1 MVRGLN
7 LSNRVLSGVL
17 AASLVLAPSLARAE
31 CYTEAEWQA
40 AHVRIL
46 QTELN
51 VAQLTCSNV
60 PEHSYDAQY
69 GTFVARFGE
78 RLKVAASELR
88 AHFKRVYGG
97 ASEKQ
102 LDSFVTRVANEAS
115 DRSMSSTTP
124 CADAAPLF
132 QQVLATDTAGFSQ
145 LALSHVTDKAEIGG
159 DLCVAKAPAAPHKA
173 VKARKTIAA
182 K

>member
-1 MVRGLN
+1 
-7 LSNRVLSGVL
+7 LSKRVLSSVL
-17 AASLVLAPSLARAE
+17 VASLVLAPTLARAE
-31 CYTEAEWQA
+31 CYTEQEWQA

-60 PEHSYDAQY
+60 PDHSYDAQY
-69 GTFVARFGE
+69 GTFVARFGD
-78 RLKVAASELR
+78 RLKAAGTALR
-88 AHFKRVYGG
+88 AHFRRVYGG
-97 ASEKQ
+97 ASEAQ

-132 QQVLATDTAGFSQ
+132 QQVLATDNAGFSQ
-145 LALSHVTDKAEIGG
+145 LALDHVIDKHEIGG
-159 DLCVAKAPAAPHKA
+159 ELCVAKAPGAKTKSAKA
-173 VKARKTIAA
+173 KAKKTVAA

>member
-7 LSNRVLSGVL
+7 LSKRVLSRVL
-17 AASLVLAPSLARAE
+17 AASLVVAPIVAHAE

-60 PEHSYDAQY
+60 PDRSYDAQY
-69 GTFVARFGE
+69 EIFIARFGD
-78 RLKVAASELR
+78 RLKMAANELR
-88 AHFKRVYGG
+88 AHFKRLYGG
-97 ASEKQ
+97 ASEKR

-115 DRSMSSTTP
+115 DRRMNSTTP

-132 QQVLATDTAGFSQ
+132 QQVLATDAASFSQ
-145 LALSHVTDKAEIGG
+145 LALDHVTDKTEIGG
-159 DLCVAKAPAAPHKA
+159 ELCIANAPASHRA
-173 VKARKTIAA
+173 VKPKKTVAS